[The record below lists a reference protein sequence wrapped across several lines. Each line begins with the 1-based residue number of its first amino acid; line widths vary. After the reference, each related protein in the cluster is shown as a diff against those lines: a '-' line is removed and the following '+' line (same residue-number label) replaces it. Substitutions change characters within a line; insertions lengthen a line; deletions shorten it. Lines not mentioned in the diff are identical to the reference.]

1 VLPHDRPSP
10 AFLPKSAGAGE
21 GGAAPLANAKATEIF
36 MRRSILFSALL
47 ATFAGGAATAQTA
60 PQTLTVEMSNFKFT
74 PATLTLVRGRPYV
87 LHFVNSASGGHDFVA
102 KDFFAGATIAPE
114 DRAKVRNGEVELSG
128 GESAD
133 VHLVANTA
141 GTFKS
146 HCSHFMHS
154 SFGMTGTVVVQ

>member
-1 VLPHDRPSP
+1 
-10 AFLPKSAGAGE
+10 
-21 GGAAPLANAKATEIF
+21 
-36 MRRSILFSALL
+36 MRRFILFSALL
-47 ATFAGGAATAQTA
+47 ATFANGAVIAQPA

-74 PATLTLVRGRPYV
+74 PATLALVRGRPYV

-102 KDFFAGATIAPE
+102 KDFFAAATIAPE
-114 DRAKVRNGEVELSG
+114 DQAKVKNGEVELSG

-133 VHLVANTA
+133 IHLVANAA
-141 GTFKS
+141 GTYKS